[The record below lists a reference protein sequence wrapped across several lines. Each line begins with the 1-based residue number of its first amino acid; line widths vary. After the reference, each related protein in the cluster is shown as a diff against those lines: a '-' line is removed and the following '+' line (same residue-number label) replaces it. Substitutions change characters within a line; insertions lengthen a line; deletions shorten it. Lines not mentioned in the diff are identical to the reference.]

1 MSCLMFHCQ
10 LFCTCHSFKSTFAHE
25 NPCKNLY
32 CSKFANKNTSVC
44 RDLTLLHLPQK
55 HSVQEQRVFL
65 WAGGPHP
72 AAWRDVQRAEV
83 QCQGG
88 EVTEPCPSRYPNPGR
103 AGTVCQ
109 HSGCGHLSQRLPP
122 ARGVT
127 LPENAYEVPLRLTP
141 SQRQADART
150 RKARPVPQWGI

>member
-1 MSCLMFHCQ
+1 M
-10 LFCTCHSFKSTFAHE
+10 
-25 NPCKNLY
+25 
-32 CSKFANKNTSVC
+32 
-44 RDLTLLHLPQK
+44 
-55 HSVQEQRVFL
+55 
-65 WAGGPHP
+65 
-72 AAWRDVQRAEV
+72 QRAEV

-88 EVTEPCPSRYPNPGR
+88 EVTEPCPSRYPIPGR

-109 HSGCGHLSQRLPP
+109 HSGCGHPSQRLPP

-150 RKARPVPQWGI
+150 RKARPVPQWGIRSWCFSSWELLPLSCLHPRGPSGLSREPAPPPQPAPVNHLTRIPSSGSASKVPA